1 MAEMYREVPLFQHGI
16 AGGKKAK
23 TINISSA
30 GGYHAILVDSKTSEI
45 AGGFNIDHCIKNVL
59 ALKRFIYWRTYRET
73 IFLTET
79 CSDRNH
85 AVYELKL
92 TFEGSPILAVE
103 CYKSPNSALLLI
115 FVTTT
120 SIHRVSFEMPS
131 SKDHQLYSEQDS
143 ILLQVNESMITDPL
157 NCYTFINDIGQAVPV
172 AATVA
177 SSSDNLESKI
187 AIACTNSLF
196 LLALRM
202 ERERMKVQC
211 SELDHNPLTFT
222 KLIHSI
228 TDSWRKKAFS
238 SQVVAMSFDTRL
250 LTENQSFLYTL
261 HRNGALRV
269 WMLDGRCLASEYL
282 SKYTQGSETDFHT
295 CILRSS
301 RSLVALYF
309 SFQTFSEF
317 VLIRPEVSMDTTSGT
332 VSTVNLKKMCTV
344 LAPNYDLIDYKLCD
358 ERLWTLWCNAEGETQ
373 ALVYELSPKDSD
385 NMLQNLWSPIILE
398 NICDKENSALE
409 VGVDLKDVYCN
420 RIFQSGCFP
429 DKVIRKS
436 LTMFNRNAASMTTST
451 SAINYNMLRLKR
463 YALTC
468 IESQL
473 QQECTT
479 MRQNGPMD
487 NDQIQ
492 EISNGLWEKFYLY
505 CVQYRYESSRPIGL
519 FICEEISSNHQTS
532 HHTVG
537 VVKKKNISFFRVC
550 DDLEVAFYSP
560 NCYDQYTPNVVML
573 KDGVS
578 REIQEMM
585 VLVTFLG
592 EIEQTLTAEQR
603 HKLDSFL
610 HQRRESESSD
620 VYLTFIGATQSQ
632 LLVHNLLPAFLQR
645 VSDLP
650 KAIQALLHYVTP
662 LHREACLPSEWEDA
676 YEPAVYSNFELTS
689 EVTLTTAKQLIQLRY
704 LLLRNLLLLQHM
716 IESHCNFHYNIIDA
730 IQSTIRPD
738 TENLLRCYH
747 VMNWIAQTRL
757 DIDWTKCNKIAG
769 MLPLNIRA
777 SLTLLQA
784 YGISK
789 INEEIA
795 LRLNAASSS
804 KMTEIVGALS
814 LTQKA
819 NTIISFICPSSD
831 DFLFGEWLS
840 QNDLHVHIDEYV
852 RLLSNWCEW
861 NSCSRNFIKA
871 KSCLAL
877 GETFKALDLFPLSL
891 KGIQTERLLKKF
903 LCQDENKL
911 GTSQFATLTAFY
923 LKLIRLFQADGAY
936 DGVLKLVHSGIDNTV
951 DPMQKTMFQSIEF
964 NCHIE
969 LGHYEEAYNALIK
982 NHEPA
987 RKKDCLRQLICLL
1000 FSVHRLDILLDLPY
1014 YGLEEEFTNIVGMS
1028 ARSADIADCL
1038 QYNFLYSF
1046 HVNKMNLRKAAIIA
1060 YEEGMRNFL
1069 ECNSLNHLN
1078 RYYCCLMKCLNSLSV
1093 IKESYS
1099 WIVHPIIEQGEIP
1112 FITKDDAIDIVD
1124 KKRLQEQLI
1133 TTHCALQLSMHND
1146 GFKLVTSLDAMNL
1159 ISLMLKRKLYRSALK
1174 LARCRMPSMVPTIY
1188 EHLTSSCI
1196 TASSAPKALGT
1207 TPDSVA
1213 DSSGLP
1219 WLNDNCIS
1227 DLVVVPDSTATAW
1240 NYLRYTIEQ
1249 ENEDLVIDAY
1259 LAVFNRILSRSAYIP
1274 TWLKKWCFEN
1284 IPIQFIRVYLRHGRL
1299 EEACEYTI
1307 ELFRARFFSA
1317 GRFNH
1322 QTIFPL
1328 SLCEYLVYELETSA
1342 THIKEKQTIEHYLR
1356 IIEVAL

>member
-1 MAEMYREVPLFQHGI
+1 MAEMYREVPLVQAGI

-30 GGYHAILVDSKTSEI
+30 GGYHAMLVDSKTSEI
-45 AGGFNIDHCIKNVL
+45 AGGFQVNHCINNVP
-59 ALKRFIYWRTYRET
+59 ALKRFIYWRTFRET

-79 CSDRNH
+79 CLDRSH
-85 AVYELKL
+85 VCYELKI

-103 CYKSPNSALLLI
+103 CYKSSNSALLLI

-131 SKDHQLYSEQDS
+131 SMDHQLYTEQDS
-143 ILLQVNESMITDPL
+143 ILLQINEQIITDPL
-157 NCYTFINDIGQAVPV
+157 NCYTFVNDLGQTVPV

-196 LLALRM
+196 LLALKM

-211 SELDHNPLTFT
+211 SELDHNPLTFS

-228 TDSWRKKAFS
+228 TDSWRKKS
-238 SQVVAMSFDTRL
+238 LTSQVVAMSFDTRV

-269 WMLDGRCLASEYL
+269 WLLDGRCLASEYL

-317 VLIRPEVSMDTTSGT
+317 VLIRPEVSMDSAGGT
-332 VSTVNLKKMCTV
+332 ISTVVLKKMCTV
-344 LAPNYDLIDYKLCD
+344 LAPNYDLIDFKICD

-373 ALVYELSPKDSD
+373 ALVYELSPKDSGE
-385 NMLQNLWSPIILE
+385 MVQNVWSPIILE
-398 NICDKENSALE
+398 NISDKEPSALE
-409 VGVDLKDVYCN
+409 VGIDLKDVYCN
-420 RIFQSGCFP
+420 RIFQSGSFP

-436 LTMFNRNAASMTTST
+436 LTMFNRNTAGITTGT
-451 SAINYNMLRLKR
+451 SASNYNMLRLKR

-479 MRQNGPMD
+479 MRQNGPLD

-519 FICEEISSNHQTS
+519 FICEEMHKQTS

-537 VVKKKNISFFRVC
+537 IVRKKNVSFFRVC
-550 DDLEVAFYSP
+550 DDLEVAFNSP
-560 NCYDQYTPNVVML
+560 ICYDQYAPNVVLL
-573 KDGVS
+573 KDGTL
-578 REIQEMM
+578 RENQEMM

-620 VYLTFIGATQSQ
+620 IYLSFIGATQNQ

-662 LHREACLPSEWEDA
+662 LRRAAHLSSEWEEA
-676 YEPAVYSNFELTS
+676 YEPAAYSNFELTS
-689 EVTLTTAKQLIQLRY
+689 EVALTTAKQLIQLRY

-716 IESHCNFHYNIIDA
+716 IQSHCNFHYHIIDA

-757 DIDWTKCNKIAG
+757 DIDWTKCNKIAV
-769 MLPLNIRA
+769 MLPLNLRA

-784 YGISK
+784 YAISQ
-789 INEEIA
+789 INEEIGSRSKT
-795 LRLNAASSS
+795 LSSS
-804 KMTEIVGALS
+804 KTMETVGTLS

-819 NTIISFICPSSD
+819 NTIIAFICPSSD

-877 GETFKALDLFPLSL
+877 GNTFKALDLFPLSL
-891 KGIQTERLLKKF
+891 KGIQSERILKKF

-911 GTSQFATLTAFY
+911 STSQYATITAFY

-1000 FSVHRLDILLDLPY
+1000 FSVRRLDILLDLPY

-1028 ARSADIADCL
+1028 ARSADIVDCL
-1038 QYNFLYSF
+1038 QYNFLYAF

-1093 IKESYS
+1093 IKESYA
-1099 WIVHPIIEQGEIP
+1099 WIVHPIIEQGEVPRIMN
-1112 FITKDDAIDIVD
+1112 DDVIDIVD
-1124 KKRLQEQLI
+1124 KKRLQDQLI
-1133 TTHCALQLSMHND
+1133 TTHCALQLSMYND

-1159 ISLMLKRKLYRSALK
+1159 ISLMVKRKLYRSALK

-1196 TASSAPKALGT
+1196 TASAAPKAPGT
-1207 TPDSVA
+1207 TVDSSS
-1213 DSSGLP
+1213 DTSGLP
-1219 WLNDNCIS
+1219 WLSDNCIS
-1227 DLVVVPDSTATAW
+1227 DLVIVPDTTATAW

-1249 ENEDLVIDAY
+1249 ENDDLVIDAY

-1274 TWLKKWCFEN
+1274 NWLKKWCFKN

-1299 EEACEYTI
+1299 EEAYEYTI

-1317 GRFNH
+1317 GRFVH
-1322 QTIFPL
+1322 HTIFPL

-1342 THIKEKQTIEHYLR
+1342 THSKEKQTIEHYLR

>member
-1 MAEMYREVPLFQHGI
+1 MAEMYREVPLFQQGI
-16 AGGKKAK
+16 AAGGKKAK

-30 GGYHAILVDSKTSEI
+30 GGYHAMLVDSKTSEI
-45 AGGFNIDHCIKNVL
+45 AGGFRVDHFIKDVPI
-59 ALKRFIYWRTYRET
+59 LKRFIYWRTFRES

-79 CSDRNH
+79 CLDRSH
-85 AVYELKL
+85 VCYELKI

-103 CYKSPNSALLLI
+103 CYKSSNSPLLLI

-131 SKDHQLYSEQDS
+131 AMDHQLYTEQDS
-143 ILLQVNESMITDPL
+143 ILLQINESMITDPL
-157 NCYTFINDIGQAVPV
+157 YCYTFINDIGQAVPV
-172 AATVA
+172 AATIA
-177 SSSDNLESKI
+177 NSSDNLESKF

-196 LLALRM
+196 LLSLRK
-202 ERERMKVQC
+202 ERERMMVQC
-211 SELDHNPLTFT
+211 SELDHNPLTFS

-228 TDSWRKKAFS
+228 TDSWRKKSFT
-238 SQVVAMSFDTRL
+238 SQVVAMSFDTHTL
-250 LTENQSFLYTL
+250 VENQSFLYTL

-269 WMLDGRCLASEYL
+269 WLLDGRCLASEYL
-282 SKYTQGSETDFHT
+282 SKYTQGSETEFHT

-301 RSLVALYF
+301 QSLVALYF

-317 VLIRPEVSMDTTSGT
+317 VIIRPDVSVDSAGGT
-332 VSTVNLKKMCTV
+332 ISAVILKKMCTV
-344 LAPNYDLIDYKLCD
+344 LAPNYDLIDFKLCD
-358 ERLWTLWCNAEGETQ
+358 KRLWTLWCNAEGESQ
-373 ALVYELSPKDSD
+373 ALVYELSPNDYGD
-385 NMLQNLWSPIILE
+385 TLQNNVWSPIILE
-398 NICDKENSALE
+398 NISDKEHSALE

-436 LTMFNRNAASMTTST
+436 LTMFNRNTASIPTST
-451 SAINYNMLRLKR
+451 GAVNYNMLRLKR

-479 MRQNGPMD
+479 MRQNGPLD

-492 EISNGLWEKFYLY
+492 EISNGLWEKLYLY

-519 FICEEISSNHQTS
+519 FICEGMHRQTS
-532 HHTVG
+532 HYTFG
-537 VVKKKNISFFRVC
+537 IIRKKNVSFFRVC
-550 DDLEVAFYSP
+550 DELEVAFNSP
-560 NCYDQYTPNVVML
+560 TCYDQYAPNVALL
-573 KDGVS
+573 KNGAPRANQD
-578 REIQEMM
+578 MM

-610 HQRRESESSD
+610 HQRREGEASD
-620 VYLTFIGATQSQ
+620 IYLSFIGATQNQ

-650 KAIQALLHYVTP
+650 QAIEALLQYVTP
-662 LHREACLPSEWEDA
+662 LNRAPYPSTEQD
-676 YEPAVYSNFELTS
+676 EPTVYSNFELTS
-689 EVTLTTAKQLIQLRY
+689 EVALTTAKQLIQLRY
-704 LLLRNLLLLQHM
+704 LLLRNLLLLQYM
-716 IESHCNFHYNIIDA
+716 IQSHCNFHYHILDA
-730 IQSTIRPD
+730 IQSTIRSD

-757 DIDWTKCNKIAG
+757 DIDWTRCNKIAV

-784 YGISK
+784 YAISQ
-789 INEEIA
+789 INEDIA
-795 LRLNAASSS
+795 LGRSNLSSS
-804 KMTEIVGALS
+804 RAPETVAALS
-814 LTQKA
+814 LLQKA
-819 NTIISFICPSSD
+819 NTIIAFICPSSD

-877 GETFKALDLFPLSL
+877 GDTFKALDLFPLSL
-891 KGIQTERLLKKF
+891 KGIQTERILKKF
-903 LCQDENKL
+903 LCQDENKPS
-911 GTSQFATLTAFY
+911 TSQYATLTAFY

-936 DGVLKLVHSGIDNTV
+936 DGVLKLVHSGIDNTI
-951 DPMQKTMFQSIEF
+951 DPIQKTMFQSIEF
-964 NCHIE
+964 SCHIE

-1000 FSVHRLDILLDLPY
+1000 FSVRRLDILLDLPY
-1014 YGLEEEFTNIVGMS
+1014 YGLEEEFTNIVGMT

-1093 IKESYS
+1093 IKESYA
-1099 WIVHPIIEQGEIP
+1099 WIVHPIIEQGEMPTI
-1112 FITKDDAIDIVD
+1112 IKDDTIDIVD

-1133 TTHCALQLSMHND
+1133 TTHCALQLSMYND

-1159 ISLMLKRKLYRSALK
+1159 ISLMVKRKLYRSALK
-1174 LARCRMPSMVPTIY
+1174 LARCRMPSMVPTVY

-1196 TASSAPKALGT
+1196 TASSATKALGT
-1207 TPDSVA
+1207 SA
-1213 DSSGLP
+1213 DSATDGGLP
-1219 WLNDNCIS
+1219 WLSDNCIS

-1240 NYLRYTIEQ
+1240 NYLRYTLEQ
-1249 ENEDLVIDAY
+1249 ENDELVSDAY

-1274 TWLKKWCFEN
+1274 TWLKKWCFEH
-1284 IPIQFIRVYLRHGRL
+1284 IPTQFIRAYLRHGRL
-1299 EEACEYTI
+1299 EEAYEYTL

-1322 QTIFPL
+1322 HTIFPL
-1328 SLCEYLVYELETSA
+1328 SLCEYLVYELESSA
-1342 THIKEKQTIEHYLR
+1342 THSKEKQHIEHYLR